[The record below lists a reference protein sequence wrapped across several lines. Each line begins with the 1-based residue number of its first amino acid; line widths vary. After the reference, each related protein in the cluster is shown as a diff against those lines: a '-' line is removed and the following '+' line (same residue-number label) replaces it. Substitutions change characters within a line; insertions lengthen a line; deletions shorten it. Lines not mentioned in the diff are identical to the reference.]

1 VGKDFVAGTVMVAW
15 VPHEHDAVTVARMN
29 AIAIAI
35 GSADDDF
42 MSWTRQMAWTQ

>member
-1 VGKDFVAGTVMVAW
+1 MVSAVG
-15 VPHEHDAVTVARMN
+15 HEHDALTVVRVN

-42 MSWTRQMAWTQ
+42 MSWTQQVSWTRQNCE